1 MQLYLFTLKT
11 ISYLFCRH
19 VCICVSVEGVH
30 GIDLM
35 GVSLLLPGRQAWQ
48 WVTSPIESSC

>member
-48 WVTSPIESSC
+48 QVTSPTESSC